1 MKDSRI
7 FIFTTLF
14 LCLTAVKLC
23 FPAVPA
29 RVSREIGRMICCQA
43 DYGEAIQAMGRA
55 FGRGELV
62 QTLNELRQSTGEG
75 LVSALGLN
83 QNRQAEAAPSAAPDP
98 ALP

>member
-14 LCLTAVKLC
+14 LFLTAVKLC

-62 QTLNELRQSTGEG
+62 QTLNDLRPGTGGELI
-75 LVSALGLN
+75 SALG
-83 QNRQAEAAPSAAPDP
+83 QDHQRQRSLPSSAPGPM
-98 ALP
+98 LP